1 MLIVKNSYQQKLLKQ
16 VGYFI
21 DEFLNDEEIQFCKQ
35 IFQSN
40 FISEEYFFCFSGLI
54 VNRPQKF
61 TFQFHPTPTHI

>member
-1 MLIVKNSYQQKLLKQ
+1 MLVVKNSYQQKLLKQ

-40 FISEEYFFCFSGLI
+40 FANHQDVFYACCY
-54 VNRPQKF
+54 NKY
-61 TFQFHPTPTHI
+61 